1 VEALLE
7 EDAGAE
13 NFLEQPALETV
24 AEVFAQDVGESWIG
38 RNLGSYDV
46 LSLLGEGGM
55 GEVYLAR
62 DTTLRREVA
71 LKVLSKDIAAE
82 TDYLSRFEEEARLA
96 SSLNHPNIVTIYG
109 VGKEDEVTFI
119 AMEFVRGRTL
129 KEMLGD
135 GAIPVRKAL
144 DMGFQMCDALAAA
157 HTAGIVHRDLKPE
170 NLMITAEDRVKVLD
184 FGLAKRQIGL
194 VPNPL
199 SKDNNPTG
207 NRTAAGTILGTVGYM
222 SPEQAMGKAAG
233 HTSDQF
239 SFGVILYEMLSGRRA
254 FARETVVETLSA
266 IIREHPPSIQT
277 LNPDVPEPLGQ
288 IVDRCLAKEPGERY
302 LETNELA
309 AQIRDLRD
317 RMLAE
322 GSNSHSLIQF
332 KRLNR
337 RRAIWVG
344 GTAALSVMAGLA
356 GWEFWPRDT
365 GIRSLAVLPF
375 ETTTQDDNAE
385 FLSILIAESLIRQIA
400 NLRSLRVLPRN
411 AGLSFKG
418 RNVDP
423 IAAGR
428 LLDVDAVVTG
438 TIARRS
444 GRLQITAELTSVRR
458 RAVLWGDTYD
468 EDEADLLVVKDK
480 IAGKIVNTGIRIQL
494 SGEERAQFERHVTNN
509 AEAYELYARAL
520 YHQDKEQEDDYLTA
534 RGLLEQAVEK
544 DPYFALAYLALA
556 RNHTIMAV
564 DGYARPTDMWPQVYR
579 YTRRALELDPTLLEA
594 NSGLAAEA
602 FFYRW
607 DWQEAE
613 KEYEIASRSPLTGEL
628 MGWVFLRWAVGR
640 YDDALEVIR
649 KARMSDPLSILWRLR
664 AAALLTQSG
673 KLDQGGKLYEEII
686 RDEPKDARAYLGLAE
701 TRRAQNRFDEAIALI
716 RRGSELDAQDGL
728 LPDPLEEALSTA
740 RGIDGYRKVEKA
752 LAEIEL
758 ENLQSR
764 VVDGYVSPVDFARV
778 HARLGNKE
786 AAIGYLDAAVKEP
799 SPGIV
804 FLKVDHVWDTV
815 RDDSRFQDAV
825 RRIGLP

>member
-564 DGYARPTDMWPQVYR
+564 DGYARPTDMWLQVYR

>member
-1 VEALLE
+1 
-7 EDAGAE
+7 
-13 NFLEQPALETV
+13 
-24 AEVFAQDVGESWIG
+24 
-38 RNLGSYDV
+38 
-46 LSLLGEGGM
+46 M

-786 AAIGYLDAAVKEP
+786 EAIGYLDAAVKEP